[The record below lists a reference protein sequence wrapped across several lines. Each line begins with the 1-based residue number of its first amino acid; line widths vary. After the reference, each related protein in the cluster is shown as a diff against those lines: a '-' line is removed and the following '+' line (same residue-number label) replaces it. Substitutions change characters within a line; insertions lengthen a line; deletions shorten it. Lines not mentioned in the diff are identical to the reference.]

1 MQFSLSPLK
10 TIAKK
15 VGTHDSSPV
24 VSQSGMTIKSG
35 SCEKSAASTQDVLH
49 RYIFTI
55 PPLLTAVIQIVFWIM
70 LGCNCKVGD
79 AVTSEVNLALFSE
92 TLKVQRE
99 ANEVGMGRISL
110 GGKEEISVAECSEVT
125 LLTSCR

>member
-1 MQFSLSPLK
+1 M
-10 TIAKK
+10 
-15 VGTHDSSPV
+15 

-70 LGCNCKVGD
+70 LDRNCKVGD

>member
-1 MQFSLSPLK
+1 M
-10 TIAKK
+10 
-15 VGTHDSSPV
+15 
-24 VSQSGMTIKSG
+24 
-35 SCEKSAASTQDVLH
+35 
-49 RYIFTI
+49 
-55 PPLLTAVIQIVFWIM
+55 
-70 LGCNCKVGD
+70 
-79 AVTSEVNLALFSE
+79 TSEVNLALFSE

>member
-15 VGTHDSSPV
+15 LGTCDSSPV
-24 VSQSGMTIKSG
+24 VSQSGMKITLG

-55 PPLLTAVIQIVFWIM
+55 PPLLIAVIQIVFWIM
-70 LGCNCKVGD
+70 LGRNCKVGD

-99 ANEVGMGRISL
+99 ANEVGMGRIPL
-110 GGKEEISVAECSEVT
+110 GGKEEISVTECSEVT